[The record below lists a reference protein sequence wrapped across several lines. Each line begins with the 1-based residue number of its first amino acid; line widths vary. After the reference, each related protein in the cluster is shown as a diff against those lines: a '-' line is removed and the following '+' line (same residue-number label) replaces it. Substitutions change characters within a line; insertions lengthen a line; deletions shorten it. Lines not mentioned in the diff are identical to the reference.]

1 MYYNL
6 KQVNPYPSIH
16 SPLRIVEQ
24 CWYFHFRLLSMQRA
38 NDALKTSEDFS
49 LETGDST
56 PCFSI
61 HKTLMFN
68 NKTFSVPKGYS
79 MSKWAL
85 LLKVFIVL
93 IAAFPM
99 KMLQADDVLK
109 TSEEY
114 SLEKFE
120 GKLPSKELPVIVVP
134 DGTPSLSTSFTFF
147 FTKVTKFSLC
157 ISQHK
162 KQQKL

>member
-1 MYYNL
+1 
-6 KQVNPYPSIH
+6 
-16 SPLRIVEQ
+16 
-24 CWYFHFRLLSMQRA
+24 MQGA
-38 NDALKTSEDFS
+38 NDSLKTSEDFS

-68 NKTFSVPKGYS
+68 NKTFSAPKVYS

-85 LLKVFIVL
+85 LLKVFIVI

-99 KMLQADDVLK
+99 KMLQADDALK

-114 SLEKFE
+114 SLEKR
-120 GKLPSKELPVIVVP
+120 
-134 DGTPSLSTSFTFF
+134 
-147 FTKVTKFSLC
+147 
-157 ISQHK
+157 
-162 KQQKL
+162 

>member
-56 PCFSI
+56 PCFCM
-61 HKTLMFN
+61 HKTLMCN
-68 NKTFSVPKGYS
+68 NEIFS
-79 MSKWAL
+79 AL
-85 LLKVFIVL
+85 KRRFTQWVKVFIVL
-93 IAAFPM
+93 IAASPM

-109 TSEEY
+109 TFEEY

-120 GKLPSKELPVIVVP
+120 GKLPSKELPVIVVADRNP
-134 DGTPSLSTSFTFF
+134 PLSTSFTFF
-147 FTKVTKFSLC
+147 FTKVTMFSLC
-157 ISQHK
+157 ISQHQ
-162 KQQKL
+162 KQPKLTKF